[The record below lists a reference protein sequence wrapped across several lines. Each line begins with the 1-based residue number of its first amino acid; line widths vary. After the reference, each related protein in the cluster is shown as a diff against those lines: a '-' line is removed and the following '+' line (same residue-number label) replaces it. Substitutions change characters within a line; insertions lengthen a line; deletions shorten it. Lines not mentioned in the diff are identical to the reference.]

1 MTYDSAPAEEIS
13 NLRNRA
19 VLYRRLAAD
28 LFDRRSAVEA
38 ENYAKELENEADE
51 LERRMTRSGSLRNE
65 SVENSLGLFPSH
77 A

>member
-1 MTYDSAPAEEIS
+1 MPYDAAPAEEIS

-19 VLYRRLAAD
+19 ILYRRLAAD

-38 ENYAKELENEADE
+38 ENYAKELENEAEE
-51 LERRMTRSGSLRNE
+51 LERRTVRSESVRNE
-65 SVENSLGLFPSH
+65 SIENSLGLLPSH